1 MKSLLV
7 LAMLFITADIF
18 AIDRTRDYVCELKL
32 GSGPYGKIGFSYNES
47 RIGRIDLSSLKV
59 EHYNSSWDVYANL
72 PISDTYEGLES
83 NITKDDKLAFSW
95 GIEYFD
101 VEFTVE
107 YDDTDIYLRS
117 NYISNGPVA
126 VGYYLCQKSN

>member
-7 LAMLFITADIF
+7 LAILLVTSNIYAL
-18 AIDRTRDYVCELKL
+18 DRTKGYICELKL
-32 GSGPYGKIGFSYNES
+32 GSGPYGKIGFSYNQS
-47 RIGRIDLSSLKV
+47 RLGRIDLSSLKV

-83 NITKDDKLAFSW
+83 YINKDDTLTFGW

-117 NYISNGPVA
+117 NYISDGPVA